1 MEGKQHKGGDE
12 MIIGLAYALPGE
24 IRSILKTAEAR
35 LLETVC
41 GADIYEIEPGLL
53 AYVGGVGKVNAAM
66 STQLFIDRYH
76 PDWIVNAGAAG
87 SFLDLPIGTTVLADC
102 FVQHDV
108 DTTAMGDPIGLVST
122 VNRVEFPTDEPERLA
137 DILREQGVDF
147 CTGKVATGETF
158 MVRGERT
165 NWVAKTFSPALC
177 EMEGGAIAQVCLR
190 NGVKFTALK
199 TVSDRL
205 CQENNA
211 NEYFHYG
218 EAMAKLNGVVVP
230 FARALRDAA
239 GRPPR
244 GSGEV

>member
-1 MEGKQHKGGDE
+1 MK
-12 MIIGLAYALPGE
+12 IALSYAMTGE
-24 IRSILKTAEAR
+24 IASILPPDAR
-35 LLETVC
+35 PIESAAGVPFYAIDTDIIACC
-41 GADIYEIEPGLL
+41 GGI
-53 AYVGGVGKVNAAM
+53 GKVNAAM
-66 STQLFIDRYH
+66 AAQLCIDRYH
-76 PDWIVNAGAAG
+76 PDLILNAGVAG
-87 SFLDLPIGTTVLADC
+87 SFQDLSIGTVVLAES
-102 FVQHDV
+102 FLQHDV
-108 DTTAMGDPIGLVST
+108 DTSPIGDPVGLVST

-218 EAMAKLNGVVVP
+218 EAMAKLNGVVAP